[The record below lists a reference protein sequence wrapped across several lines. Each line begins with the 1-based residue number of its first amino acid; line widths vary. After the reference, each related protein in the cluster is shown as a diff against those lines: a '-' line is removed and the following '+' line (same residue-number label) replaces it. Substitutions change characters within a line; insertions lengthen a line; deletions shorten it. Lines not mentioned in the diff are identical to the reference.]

1 MVNSEDLFAFVR
13 EATEYTVRNAA
24 DGAADTPP
32 LLTGR
37 DLADAIMSIA
47 KLVEIEGNFVLAQ
60 KHIAI
65 HAEQS
70 GAQVGATQQ
79 AHGNYN

>member
-1 MVNSEDLFAFVR
+1 MVNSEDLFEFVLR
-13 EATEYTVRNAA
+13 ATEYTVRNAA

-32 LLTGR
+32 LLTGK
-37 DLADAIMSIA
+37 DLAQAIESVT

-60 KHIAI
+60 KHIAL

-70 GAQVGATQQ
+70 AQVGAGQQ